1 MKSRYH
7 WNGKMYEKAK
17 VESIQRKNKCMKKPE
32 WGTFREKAMQSSQN
46 YFITAY

>member
-17 VESIQRKNKCMKKPE
+17 VESIQRKNKCLK